1 MTTRRQFTLPEAD
14 IQFLEDYRLEWE
26 TINDG
31 SQWVLLHRFPT
42 ADGYNH
48 KEVTAAIRLE
58 TGYPLTPLDMV
69 YFDPP
74 LVRTDGKP
82 IPATNASQP
91 IDGRTFQRWSRHR
104 TEQNPWKP
112 GVDNIGAHV
121 HLIEDWLQREFEK

>member
-1 MTTRRQFTLPEAD
+1 MSTRRQFALPEVD
-14 IQFLEDYRLEWE
+14 VQFLEDYQVEWE

-42 ADGYNH
+42 GDGYNH
-48 KEVTAAIRLE
+48 TEVTTAIRLE
-58 TGYPLTPLDMV
+58 TGYPITPLDMV

-74 LVRTDGKP
+74 LARTDGKS
-82 IPATNASQP
+82 IPATTHKQQ

-104 TEQNPWKP
+104 TPQNPWTP
-112 GVDNIGAHV
+112 GVDSIESHI